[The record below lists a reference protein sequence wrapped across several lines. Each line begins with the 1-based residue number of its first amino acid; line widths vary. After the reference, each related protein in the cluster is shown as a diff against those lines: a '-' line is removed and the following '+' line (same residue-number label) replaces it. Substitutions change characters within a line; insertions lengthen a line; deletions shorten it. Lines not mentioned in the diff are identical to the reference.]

1 MSLPK
6 SKNNKSYDGLLS
18 VVADP
23 LLRAKFKF
31 VEMLSW
37 KFHKFLRGFQ
47 TDYPMVPFLYS
58 ALEDLLRWLMEKFVL
73 EETLTKADSG
83 RKRLKI
89 NPQDVNNRKP
99 ADHVDV

>member
-6 SKNNKSYDGLLS
+6 SKNNKSYDGLLI

-23 LLRAKFKF
+23 LLRA
-31 VEMLSW
+31 

-99 ADHVDV
+99 VDHVDV